1 MSLSWFNGAW
11 GDHSQRTLP
20 TLISSYLKSSD
31 TYIAVTETFY
41 LVNILILSNH
51 IEKADELVNA
61 VCYYR
66 AKILSAPSSNV
77 STPVLEYFW
86 QTNIV
91 RIYPHVDKEVYEAFV
106 KEITP
111 TREGRLAKEQ
121 WGQYRESCRTDWMI
135 EHLSVAEPKD
145 PHIWREIDDP
155 VMLAMCCRLLAREE
169 TPGVYPPQERMRE
182 ALAAAM
188 KLYAQ
193 PQGPI
198 EEGVDYSSTQAWK
211 SRHSFLLY
219 RRLAIELA
227 IRVGELELAS
237 EILSMALRLDGFGRS
252 SGASLQD
259 FLFVPGI
266 YDVLPLLAEGGKKSN
281 PFFIEEEDA
290 NILVDAI
297 LSAVELRATEGRS
310 WTLPPTEAGWKEL
323 MERLSKGAW
332 LINSTEYKNIGL
344 ECAADILF
352 PPATEAEIEAVEKD
366 IGSLPADLKD
376 MVRISNGYRG
386 GWHFLGGGMTGIQD
400 IFQSGYALKE
410 VEDHFYDRGLKKT
423 EGDYSGFVLQ
433 LAPASVCDGC
443 EHFIIPPAMWKANGE
458 ESVKDGEY
466 KYWHSANWRR
476 PTIWNSVR
484 DSIVDHVEYIETMIE
499 EHLMEDDDS

>member
-11 GDHSQRTLP
+11 GDHSQQILS
-20 TLISSYLKSSD
+20 TLISLYSKSSD

-41 LVNILILSNH
+41 LANVLILSNH
-51 IEKADELVNA
+51 VSKAHKLLRALYMYRNEIVPATSSASGNSTTLV
-61 VCYYR
+61 VD
-66 AKILSAPSSNV
+66 
-77 STPVLEYFW
+77 YFW

-91 RIYPHVDKEVYEAFV
+91 RIYRHINKEEYESFI
-106 KEITP
+106 KEKAP
-111 TREGRLAKEQ
+111 TLEERLAKKQ
-121 WGQYRESCRTDWMI
+121 WAQYRESCRTAWMI

-155 VMLAMCCRLLAREE
+155 VMLAMCSRLLAKEE
-169 TPGVYPPQERMRE
+169 NQGIYPSQERMRE

-193 PQGPI
+193 PQAPS

-290 NILVDAI
+290 NIVVGAI
-297 LSAVELRATEGRS
+297 VAAVELRATKGRS
-310 WTLPPTEAGWKEL
+310 WSLPPREAGWKEL
-323 MERLSKGAW
+323 LERLAEGAW
-332 LINSTEYKNIGL
+332 RVNSKEYKGMGL
-344 ECAADILF
+344 ECAADVLF

-366 IGSLPADLKD
+366 VGELPADFKE
-376 MVRISNGYRG
+376 MVRIANGYVLLLLAVYFDG
-386 GWHFLGGGMTGIQD
+386 D
-400 IFQSGYALKE
+400 E
-410 VEDHFYDRGLKKT
+410 VE
-423 EGDYSGFVLQ
+423 
-433 LAPASVCDGC
+433 
-443 EHFIIPPAMWKANGE
+443 
-458 ESVKDGEY
+458 
-466 KYWHSANWRR
+466 
-476 PTIWNSVR
+476 
-484 DSIVDHVEYIETMIE
+484 
-499 EHLMEDDDS
+499 